1 MSKIDICCE
10 VLEKLNIKWMKLED
24 KKKCMP
30 YITCQA
36 DIVMYRVNYCPSCG
50 KNIIG
55 IMIEP
60 KKIK

>member
-1 MSKIDICCE
+1 
-10 VLEKLNIKWMKLED
+10 
-24 KKKCMP
+24 
-30 YITCQA
+30 
-36 DIVMYRVNYCPSCG
+36 MYRVNYCPSCG